1 MIAVRRQPFRDKSN
15 TKTKANIKVPFEKLA
30 IPKKHKKVEQ
40 KQLRNKK
47 VNNYKE
53 LSILDNSASE
63 QSTNIQTHIP
73 IYLQNATPQKR
84 LKNKDPFEFVDSGP
98 KKQKKEDGSDSDSTI
113 YDRSMQE
120 ILRGIRNR
128 EKKEKNKKQRKKV
141 KLKTKPPHLEN
152 TEANLSIPITNRPQ
166 ANVPAIALPTSTPV
180 PQSNATSNINII
192 SIIEIPARHR
202 TPSPLSSVDGNYSP
216 EWNYELKDET
226 TQPWRGDHLNLRRNP
241 HWLLLK
247 DSSLPNYNQ
256 EMILEPELIE
266 KFPTPKPMSKEKPL
280 VQTKISNYVESA
292 PKIIEI
298 SNVSSLFDD
307 HSFSPLKNEPS
318 QRLPFSPITDDV
330 LNSKRRLELD
340 SCFGF
345 NFDENDKENM
355 SPVRRSS
362 RKLPMRVSPRE
373 VKKVRKEIVEQ
384 LIPDVSKDVTNVSIP
399 AENNE
404 SVHLFED
411 LKDETPVQKTYA
423 AKRRKKRIV
432 SITEDEDKPKKKRK
446 DLKTQAEEEE
456 FNKWAANFNAMCDEV
471 EQHSL
476 EIT

>member
-15 TKTKANIKVPFEKLA
+15 TKTKGNIKVPFEKLA
-30 IPKKHKKVEQ
+30 ICKKHKKVEQ

-53 LSILDNSASE
+53 LSILDHSTCE
-63 QSTNIQTHIP
+63 QSTKIETHVP

-84 LKNKDPFEFVDSGP
+84 ANKKDPFEFEDSGP
-98 KKQKKEDGSDSDSTI
+98 KKQNKEDGSDSDSTI

-128 EKKEKNKKQRKKV
+128 ERKEKKKKPRKKV
-141 KLKTKPPHLEN
+141 KLKPKSLHSKDAQ
-152 TEANLSIPITNRPQ
+152 ANLSIPITNSPV
-166 ANVPAIALPTSTPV
+166 ANALPIALPTSTPIQ
-180 PQSNATSNINII
+180 QSTATSNINII
-192 SIIEIPARHR
+192 SNIEVQPPHC
-202 TPSPLSSVDGNYSP
+202 TPSPLSSVGDNYSP
-216 EWNYELKDET
+216 EWDYELKDIT

-266 KFPTPKPMSKEKPL
+266 KFPVAKPISNEKSL

-298 SNVSSLFDD
+298 SNASSLFDD

-318 QRLPFSPITDDV
+318 RRLPFSPISDDV

-345 NFDENDKENM
+345 NFDESDKENM

-373 VKKVRKEIVEQ
+373 VKKVRKAVVEQ
-384 LIPDVSKDVTNVSIP
+384 LIPDVSKDVTNISIP

-411 LKDETPVQKTYA
+411 LKDEMPVRHTYA

-432 SITEDEDKPKKKRK
+432 SEDEDKPKKKRK

-456 FNKWAANFNAMCDEV
+456 FNKWAANFNAMCNEV